1 MLCCP
6 LWNEAAECCTK
17 EKQQQQQTREAL
29 SIIGSIEYD
38 SDNYDKKIINKI
50 TRFQR
55 AAVLNK
61 ELLLA
66 EKHLFFM
73 DMTSPE
79 SLSAN
84 STELKVLAVCNIEQI
99 NDWMFVSVLKSQ

>member
-1 MLCCP
+1 ML
-6 LWNEAAECCTK
+6 N
-17 EKQQQQQTREAL
+17 
-29 SIIGSIEYD
+29 
-38 SDNYDKKIINKI
+38 N
-50 TRFQR
+50 
-55 AAVLNK
+55 

-73 DMTSPE
+73 DMTSSE

>member
-1 MLCCP
+1 ML
-6 LWNEAAECCTK
+6 N
-17 EKQQQQQTREAL
+17 
-29 SIIGSIEYD
+29 
-38 SDNYDKKIINKI
+38 N
-50 TRFQR
+50 
-55 AAVLNK
+55 

-99 NDWMFVSVLKSQ
+99 NDWMFVSVLKSQKKSEVRVCSRITGLKLFALLKCSPMK